1 MEDFSKF
8 PVSGINTFGEK
19 EIIELYSKYKD
30 TYMSLCFLTRDEME
44 NKCSELRRFGIR
56 CDSSAIR
63 AFIQRFEPFYIRCLL
78 YKDYE
83 IVLSKCQAEA
93 VSCENNNELI
103 VSGAGGGKTTVLL
116 AKVKYLVE
124 RKKVDQQKIF
134 VTTFNRKN
142 IYELQDRIAVVGLS
156 QVEAKTM
163 HAKGNMLLKTNSNF
177 EVFDGQNDMLYV
189 YQFLTDIAFKKDPEL
204 RQKLESNNMCLD
216 VSNMSLAKKKNK
228 LKRMLVIDKNG
239 TRVRSRM
246 EWDIAMWL
254 LMNRICFKYEDFP
267 EHSKYKNLTFGDGE
281 KVIPDFSIYSETS
294 EGKIEREV
302 LYEHYSYHNDGKTC
316 VGMKGAELSHYK
328 KRHERKNKLYEEK
341 HCEVIRTYSGYEF
354 GPYNKKKNG
363 FLLDLEEQ
371 VRKKGFVV
379 RPMDKKEEELFY
391 DEFDGFLKYVE
402 LCRNLLTF
410 LDRFREKYDTIEGL
424 DISSCASERERL
436 FLLLFKVFYDWYGR
450 FKENAGFRDFTD
462 MLIDSTR
469 KMDQI
474 VCPDSYRYIIIDEFQ
489 DISKRRFDFI
499 KALAKCC
506 GSKII
511 GIGDDW
517 QCINEFSGSDL
528 RLFKG
533 FEELCQ
539 KRNSLFQ
546 IPEIRRYGQTLCD
559 ISSSF
564 ISRRESS
571 RYYSSSIE
579 DNKSP
584 VRVFKYTGNVEEACF
599 ELLKMIAE
607 ENGKNCQVEFLK
619 RHRFDFNSADSNYF
633 SDWGDSLTCR
643 ELPGLKLGEMNIHKA
658 KGLEWDFVV
667 VVNNNKGDYGF
678 PHKKGDDE
686 IFRILNYSDSD
697 LSEER
702 RLFYVAL
709 TRARKKVYL
718 MSEKGN
724 ESCFIEELLEAN
736 PNIVVTTLP
745 EKQG

>member
-44 NKCSELRRFGIR
+44 NKCSELRRIGIR

-63 AFIQRFEPFYIRCLL
+63 AFIQRFEPFYMRCLL
-78 YKDYE
+78 YEDFK
-83 IVLSKCQAEA
+83 IVLSKSQAEA
-93 VSCENNNELI
+93 VGCVDKDELI

-124 RKKVDQQKIF
+124 RMKIDPQKIF

-142 IYELQDRIAVVGLS
+142 IYELQDKLS
-156 QVEAKTM
+156 GVHLSEVEAKTM

-189 YQFLTDIAFKKDPEL
+189 YQFLTDIAFKKAPEL
-204 RQKLESNNMCLD
+204 RQKLESNNMCIE

-239 TRVRSRM
+239 TKVRSRM

-254 LMNRICFKYEDFP
+254 QMNQICFKYEDFP
-267 EHSKYKNLTFGDGE
+267 EYSKYKNLSFSDGE
-281 KVIPDFSIYSETS
+281 KVIPDFSIYSKTS

-302 LYEHYSYHNDGKTC
+302 LYEHYSYHNDCKTC
-316 VGMKGAELSHYK
+316 VGMKGAELTHYM
-328 KRHERKNKLYEEK
+328 KRHERKNKLYKEK
-341 HCEVIRTYSGYEF
+341 KCEVIRTYSGYED
-354 GPYNKKKNG
+354 GPYNKKKIG

-371 VRKKGFVV
+371 VRKKGFNV
-379 RPMDKKEEELFY
+379 RRMTKEEEASFY
-391 DEFDGFLKYVE
+391 DGFNGFLKYE
-402 LCRNLLTF
+402 GLCRNLLTF
-410 LDRFREKYDTIEGL
+410 LDRFREKYDTIDSL
-424 DISSCASERERL
+424 KLSSEAGERERL
-436 FLLLFKVFYDWYGR
+436 FFLLFTDFYDWYSR

-462 MLIDSTR
+462 MLVDSTR
-469 KMDQI
+469 KMDQL

-499 KALAKCC
+499 KSLAKRS

-517 QCINEFSGSDL
+517 QCINVFSGSDL
-528 RLFKG
+528 RLFKD
-533 FEELCQ
+533 FERLCHGN
-539 KRNSLFQ
+539 NSLFQ

-559 ISSSF
+559 ISSNF
-564 ISRRESS
+564 IARSESP
-571 RYYSSSIE
+571 RFYSSSIE
-579 DNKSP
+579 DNNSP
-584 VRVFKYTGNVEEACF
+584 VRVFKYTGNVETACF
-599 ELLKMIAE
+599 ELLRIIAE
-607 ENGKNCQVEFLK
+607 ENGDNCQVEFLK

-633 SDWGDSLTCR
+633 SDWGDSLTCSK
-643 ELPGLKLGEMNIHKA
+643 LPGLRLGEMNIHKA

-678 PHKKGDDE
+678 PHEKGDDE

-709 TRARKKVYL
+709 TRARKTVYL
-718 MSEKGN
+718 MSENGN
-724 ESCFIEELLEAN
+724 ESCFIEELLDAN

-745 EKQG
+745 EKQS